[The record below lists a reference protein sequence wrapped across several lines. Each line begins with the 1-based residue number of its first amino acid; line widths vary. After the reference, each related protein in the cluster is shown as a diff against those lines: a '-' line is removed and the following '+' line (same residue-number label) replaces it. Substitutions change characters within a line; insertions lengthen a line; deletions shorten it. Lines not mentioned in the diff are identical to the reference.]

1 MSGSITVQQAQR
13 VQHNRRDRDS
23 QISLLSTVHP
33 STTIDLPVVIDCTV
47 ETQPMSVRPLHELT
61 PFAPA
66 TAANSGSGG
75 NTSSKLPPEPTSLAE
90 SGLGMGFMS
99 ELVLKHIYFAGMLSG
114 QQLADALRLPFLN
127 VVDTALNFLKEE
139 EYVDITGA
147 QGGFYERSFQ
157 YVITTKG
164 RQKVHEVLDRS
175 QYAGPAPVP
184 LNAYVE
190 SVKQQSVGSM
200 VIDQQSIRQAFEGL
214 IISEKL
220 MDQIGPAANSARS
233 LFLYGPPG
241 NGKTTIAEGISRIL
255 KGHVIIPHA
264 VEIDG
269 QVIKVFDPLNHVPVE
284 QPSQPEDN
292 TFGINPVLSTPPR
305 SDTRWVLCKRPVVVV
320 GGELILEQ
328 LELIYD
334 PIAKVY
340 EAPYQMKA
348 NGGLFL
354 IDDFGRQQCRPQDLL
369 NRWIVPLEKK
379 VDYLALQ
386 TGKKLEMPFDVL
398 IVFSTNLDP
407 KQLVDDAFLR
417 RIRHKI
423 EVPNPSPNEYRDI
436 FRLVC
441 KSKNIPYSDDG
452 LRYLLQEHYIKV
464 NRDLRCCHPRDLCD
478 QILDE
483 AKYRSIPPQMTKE
496 LLDRACGAYFVKL

>member
-1 MSGSITVQQAQR
+1 MSAF
-13 VQHNRRDRDS
+13 
-23 QISLLSTVHP
+23 SLREF
-33 STTIDLPVVIDCTV
+33 TT
-47 ETQPMSVRPLHELT
+47 SG
-61 PFAPA
+61 
-66 TAANSGSGG
+66 NGSGPGG
-75 NTSSKLPPEPTSLAE
+75 NDGAGARTLPPEPASLAE
-90 SGLGMGFMS
+90 TGLTIGFLS

-114 QQLADALRLPFLN
+114 QQLADSLKLPFLK

-147 QGGFYERSFQ
+147 QHGFYERSFQ
-157 YVITTKG
+157 YVITGKG
-164 RQKVHEVLDRS
+164 RAKVHEVLDRS

-184 LNAYVE
+184 LDAYIAAVGE
-190 SVKQQSVGSM
+190 QSVGSM
-200 VIDQQSIRQAFEGL
+200 VIDQASIRSAFEGL
-214 IISEKL
+214 VISEKL

-241 NGKTTIAEGISRIL
+241 NGKTTIAEGISHIL
-255 KGHVIIPHA
+255 QGHVLVPYAI
-264 VEIDG
+264 EIDG
-269 QVIKVFDPLNHVPVE
+269 QVIKVFDPLNHEPVA
-284 QPSQPEDN
+284 QPESSAAAPKNDPYDYQA
-292 TFGINPVLSTPPR
+292 TSPASEAAR
-305 SDTRWVLCKRPVVVV
+305 KDTRWLLCRRPVVVV

-334 PIAKVY
+334 PDAKVY

-386 TGKKLEMPFDVL
+386 TGKKLEIPFDVL

-441 KSKNIPYSDDG
+441 KHKNIPYSDDG
-452 LRYLLQEHYIKV
+452 LRYLLQEHYVKM

-483 AKYRSIPPQMTKE
+483 AKYRSIPPQMSKE
-496 LLDRACGAYFVKL
+496 LLDRACSAYFVKL